1 MYSESIRLEEFFS
14 WDIVFRRHK
23 KSHWLQT
30 VRYEEIDFVTLG
42 KELVDGY
49 LQVGPVF
56 FVIHWRKDRACLY
69 VPSIAKNMDCYVQYL
84 GFYYS
89 ATENKEFNHKNN
101 FRYRIEVRKFA
112 GKTTYNRTLYKY
124 CITPTKCTIYIR
136 IINYSIKY
144 LKYL

>member
-42 KELVDGY
+42 KELVDG
-49 LQVGPVF
+49 VF
-56 FVIHWRKDRACLY
+56 AGRASFLCYTLEKKDRACLY

-101 FRYRIEVRKFA
+101 FAIELRSENLQEKQLILV
-112 GKTTYNRTLYKY
+112 G
-124 CITPTKCTIYIR
+124 CINTVLHQLNALFI
-136 IINYSIKY
+136 
-144 LKYL
+144 